1 MKSLRFACDDRYEA
15 EKLASLMSVQ
25 KDGSVYVESVAA
37 IIDNEI
43 VIKLKDKSSHAV
55 VLKDNE
61 NVKALDELL
70 QEVASGKTMIIS
82 SNFEGSMAEIDVR

>member
-25 KDGSVYVESVAA
+25 KDGSVYVDSVAA

>member
-70 QEVASGKTMIIS
+70 QEVVSGKTMIIS